1 MKINRISQA
10 LGSISDEI
18 YLRAIEEFEKTSN
31 KNDSNISTEKPRVV
45 SEEKP
50 RKAPII
56 IAFAGICAAAAIALP
71 LVLKNVGKSQIAG
84 SEELSGATDS
94 VSQSGDSSTT
104 LPFPDNIILEM
115 DLPKSAPSE
124 LPSVKLTL
132 KTWDK
137 EEIKRLFLSGKEFT
151 QENENDE
158 PFYAGE
164 KFYYWT
170 TTDGIAVGMGAGKF
184 SYNDYSELDGK
195 YKYGTVYGFTKEDCA
210 LIDDCYAT
218 NGELAAFSSADADK
232 RAREMINKLGI
243 TNLGKPSVISV
254 RAEFANMVLSYMKNN
269 ADEYG
274 GEFEA
279 TPWTENEEIYI
290 LRYPQVFENTAL
302 SMAGTTYSY
311 TDTNGGFAIKDPG
324 AIAVVSKEKVLS
336 LTMLTVFSEDYEVVE
351 NIPVNCNPD
360 EAVNI
365 LKEYLSNLVPTAT
378 TKYYKCQPVYIAFSG
393 TSDNMTVNCKPA
405 WEFAGYSSHED
416 DGEFSELMNYLYRS
430 QKYEYIWAD
439 TGHRYIEAR
448 D

>member
-1 MKINRISQA
+1 MKKAFSSTAIIVLLTMLLTGCYPTGQA
-10 LGSISDEI
+10 PIDNSGQSTELDNSVQSTDFQSSPIQISDKFI
-18 YLRAIEEFEKTSN
+18 LDLN
-31 KNDSNISTEKPRVV
+31 M
-45 SEEKP
+45 
-50 RKAPII
+50 
-56 IAFAGICAAAAIALP
+56 
-71 LVLKNVGKSQIAG
+71 
-84 SEELSGATDS
+84 
-94 VSQSGDSSTT
+94 
-104 LPFPDNIILEM
+104 PDNIPDEFPTI
-115 DLPKSAPSE
+115 
-124 LPSVKLTL
+124 KLTL

-170 TTDGIAVGMGAGKF
+170 TTDGIAVGVGAGKF

-195 YKYGTVYGFTKEDCA
+195 YKYGSVYGFTKEDCA

-243 TNLGKPSVISV
+243 TNLGKPSVIAV
-254 RAEFANMVLSYMKNN
+254 RADFANMVLPYMKDN
-269 ADEYG
+269 ADKYG
-274 GEFEA
+274 EEFEA

-302 SMAGTTYSY
+302 SMAGTTYFY
-311 TDTNGGFAIKDPG
+311 TDANGGFALKDPG
-324 AIAVVSKEKVLS
+324 AIAVVSKDKIIS
-336 LTMLTVFSEDYEVVE
+336 LNILTIFSEDYEVVE
-351 NIPVNCNPD
+351 NVPVNCNPN
-360 EAVNI
+360 EAVNN
-365 LKEYLSNLVPTAT
+365 LKEYLSNLVPTLT

-416 DGEFSELMNYLYRS
+416 DGEYSELMNYLYRS

-439 TGHRYIEAR
+439 TGHRYVEAR